1 MQAVPG
7 RGGSGCSEGAFVT
20 DSALVDQLQ
29 QIDRLLEAGKLDAAG
44 SALDA
49 ARAGADGG
57 PTQTALLELFEVALA
72 VSKNEI
78 PAGLGL
84 NRIVSVMR
92 RIPDLPLA
100 REVYQRVS
108 DQAYRGG
115 QSNLAHSH
123 PPPPPDAGNDD

>member
-1 MQAVPG
+1 M
-7 RGGSGCSEGAFVT
+7 T

-29 QIDRLLEAGKLDAAG
+29 QIDRLLAAGKLDAAG
-44 SALDA
+44 NALDT
-49 ARAGADGG
+49 ARASVGEG
-57 PTQTALLELFEVALA
+57 PNEVALLELFEVALA

-78 PAGLGL
+78 PAGMGL

-92 RIPDLPLA
+92 RIPDLPFA